1 MSEVAS
7 RIPFEK
13 GSYRKSWQATQ
24 EDQDAYDDLMRRK
37 LNPQK
42 PEYVQN
48 NELICFG
55 VSEHTLEE
63 NIPQWNEKAISDFNI
78 VRTQINMPK

>member
-1 MSEVAS
+1 M
-7 RIPFEK
+7 
-13 GSYRKSWQATQ
+13 
-24 EDQDAYDDLMRRK
+24 QDAYDDLMRRK

-63 NIPQWNEKAISDFNI
+63 NIP
-78 VRTQINMPK
+78 

>member
-1 MSEVAS
+1 M
-7 RIPFEK
+7 
-13 GSYRKSWQATQ
+13 
-24 EDQDAYDDLMRRK
+24 QDAYDDLMRRK

-48 NELICFG
+48 NELVCFG

-63 NIPQWNEKAISDFNI
+63 NIPQWNEKALTDFHI
-78 VRTQINMPK
+78 VSTSSVTATSFPLAPIMVPKKEDGRDH

>member
-1 MSEVAS
+1 
-7 RIPFEK
+7 
-13 GSYRKSWQATQ
+13 
-24 EDQDAYDDLMRRK
+24 MRRK

-78 VRTQINMPK
+78 VRQISNTN